1 MKSKIQIEYSQKNL
15 VSELRYGVKHT
26 TDSTFARLTRCQRT
40 QNILLM
46 IVHIDSV
53 LKRSHLEYSRLKRVS
68 FICFYHK
75 IENYFFKVFFFFDVG
90 HFLRLYLICYH
101 IASVLY
107 FGCLAMRHVG
117 S

>member
-1 MKSKIQIEYSQKNL
+1 MWMGDIALISLENTIYSTCFIKEFG
-15 VSELRYGVKHT
+15 ELP
-26 TDSTFARLTRCQRT
+26 L
-40 QNILLM
+40 
-46 IVHIDSV
+46 
-53 LKRSHLEYSRLKRVS
+53 
-68 FICFYHK
+68 
-75 IENYFFKVFFFFDVG
+75 FFFFDVG